1 MSCGK
6 SVVCRQDL
14 KEGLVSTENLFH
26 AGSDTV
32 PGHCGRQTC
41 INVTM
46 SFLDSLP
53 LIRGALRRPPELGWF
68 IIGVLRLSSKPL

>member
-1 MSCGK
+1 MWKISCV
-6 SVVCRQDL
+6 SSRF
-14 KEGLVSTENLFH
+14 ERRTAAAASTENLFH

-53 LIRGALRRPPELGWF
+53 LIRGALSVYV
-68 IIGVLRLSSKPL
+68 VLQSQDGLSLES